1 MTGKGN
7 PLANPALGTKRI
19 CGGCAAKFYDLG
31 KDPIVCPTCET
42 VFVIPKAPPPRG
54 GRTYAPRSAY
64 DPAAQATNAMG
75 TLKEADAPGVAD
87 DEEKEPAQEDEVA
100 GTEDVEADAEEAG
113 GVPMLEE
120 LDEK

>member
-1 MTGKGN
+1 
-7 PLANPALGTKRI
+7 
-19 CGGCAAKFYDLG
+19 
-31 KDPIVCPTCET
+31 
-42 VFVIPKAPPPRG
+42 
-54 GRTYAPRSAY
+54 
-64 DPAAQATNAMG
+64 MG